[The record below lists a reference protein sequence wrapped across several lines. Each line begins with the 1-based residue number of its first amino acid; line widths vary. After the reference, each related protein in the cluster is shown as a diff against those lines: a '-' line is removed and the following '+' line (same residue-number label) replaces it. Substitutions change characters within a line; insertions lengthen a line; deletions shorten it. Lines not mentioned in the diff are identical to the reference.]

1 MIGRGTRLCPGLFG
15 PDDDKQ
21 DFRVFDFCFNFDFF
35 RENPEGINA
44 GDSAPLGTRL
54 FRARVQLLGHVQ
66 TSPEL
71 DPDAALRNSL
81 ANGLHGEVAAMNR
94 ENFIVRMHLEAVERF
109 EDRAA
114 WQQLSENDREML
126 QRELAGLPSEIATDD
141 IESRLFDL
149 TALRMQLALVEGDHG
164 AFETHRKR
172 VVEIAMLLEEKGTIP
187 AVAAQLEYIAAV
199 QEIAFWEGIALAGLE
214 ELRLRLR
221 GLIPFLDKK
230 KRTIVYTDF
239 KDEVLGVRE
248 EQAVHIPKMTG
259 AQYAKKVNDYLR
271 NHLNDMV
278 IHRLRTNQPLTAD
291 DLKSLEKTLVEI
303 GEDDGETLLSD
314 LLARSE
320 APSLAHFVRSLVGMD
335 RSAAQ
340 AAFSQFLNDRSLTA
354 QQIRFVELVI
364 DQLTARGVM
373 DASALYE
380 PPFSNLHAGGPD
392 ELFAGK
398 ENVINAVF
406 QVFKSFEPQFHS
418 LAG

>member
-1 MIGRGTRLCPGLFG
+1 
-15 PDDDKQ
+15 
-21 DFRVFDFCFNFDFF
+21 
-35 RENPEGINA
+35 
-44 GDSAPLGTRL
+44 
-54 FRARVQLLGHVQ
+54 
-66 TSPEL
+66 
-71 DPDAALRNSL
+71 
-81 ANGLHGEVAAMNR
+81 
-94 ENFIVRMHLEAVERF
+94 
-109 EDRAA
+109 
-114 WQQLSENDREML
+114 
-126 QRELAGLPSEIATDD
+126 
-141 IESRLFDL
+141 
-149 TALRMQLALVEGDHG
+149 MQLALVEGAEA

-172 VVEIAMLLEEKGTIP
+172 VVDIAMLLEEKGTIP

-199 QEIAFWEGIALAGLE
+199 QENAFWEGISLAGLE
-214 ELRLRLR
+214 ELRSRLR

-230 KRTIVYTDF
+230 KRKIVYTDF
-239 KDEVLGVRE
+239 KDEVLGVRQ
-248 EQAVHIPKMTG
+248 EQAVYIPKMTG

-271 NHLNDMV
+271 NHLNHIV

-291 DLKSLEKTLVEI
+291 DLKSLERTLVEI
-303 GEDDGETLLSD
+303 AEDDGETLLSD

-354 QQIRFVELVI
+354 QQMRFVEMVI

-380 PPFSNLHAGGPD
+380 PPFINIHAGGPD

-406 QVFKSFEPQFHS
+406 QVLKSFEPQVHS